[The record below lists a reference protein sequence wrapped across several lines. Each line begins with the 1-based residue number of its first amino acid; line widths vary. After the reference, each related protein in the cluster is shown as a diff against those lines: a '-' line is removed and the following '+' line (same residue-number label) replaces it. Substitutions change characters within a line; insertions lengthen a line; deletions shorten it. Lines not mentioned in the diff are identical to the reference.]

1 MPQHPRKIVVALLA
15 AAFGGVCFLGAAAVY
30 EEPTSFYVNFV
41 LLPTLILMA
50 IGTVADLT
58 AIGLALT
65 SLRGATRK
73 PALIALAIA
82 TLVPIVSIATIQLIQ
97 RV

>member
-1 MPQHPRKIVVALLA
+1 M
-15 AAFGGVCFLGAAAVY
+15 
-30 EEPTSFYVNFV
+30 NFV

>member
-1 MPQHPRKIVVALLA
+1 MAQHPRRVVVALLA
-15 AAFGGVCFLGAAAVY
+15 AAFGGLCFLAAAAVY
-30 EEPTSFYVNFV
+30 EEPASFYVNFV

-50 IGTVADLT
+50 IGTIADLT
-58 AIGLALT
+58 AIALALA

-82 TLVPIVSIATIQLIQ
+82 IIVPIVSIATIQLIQ